1 MLANIKSAIKR
12 MRQEEKRRMRN
23 KAVKS
28 EVKTRIKSFLKAL
41 ESNNREEIE
50 KLLREAVST
59 IDRAARKGVIHKN
72 NAARKKSR
80 LYSKLNQLASENK

>member
-59 IDRAARKGVIHKN
+59 IDRATRKGVIHKN
-72 NAARKKSR
+72 KAARKKSR
-80 LYSKLNQLASENK
+80 LYAKLNQL

>member
-1 MLANIKSAIKR
+1 MANIKSAIKR
-12 MRQEEKRRMRN
+12 IRQEEKRRMRN
-23 KAVKS
+23 RAVKS
-28 EVKTRIKSFLKAL
+28 EVKTRIKKFLKAL
-41 ESNNREEIE
+41 EGNNREEIE

-80 LYSKLNQLASENK
+80 LYSKLNQLASENR

>member
-28 EVKTRIKSFLKAL
+28 EVKARIKSFLKAL

-50 KLLREAVST
+50 KLLREAIST
-59 IDRAARKGVIHKN
+59 IDRATRKGVIHKN

-80 LYSKLNQLASENK
+80 LYAKLNQLASENK

>member
-1 MLANIKSAIKR
+1 LANIKSAIKR
-12 MRQEEKRRMRN
+12 IRQEEKRRMRN
-23 KAVKS
+23 RAVKS
-28 EVKTRIKSFLKAL
+28 EVKTRIKKFLKAL
-41 ESNNREEIE
+41 EGNNREEIE

-80 LYSKLNQLASENK
+80 LYSKLNQLASENR